1 MIANGFNW
9 TKTARETAQQTG
21 SNGEYFIYM
30 WCVAWYDL
38 ERNEF
43 SNVCTLNIVYITT
56 AKTSNSNERCYGY
69 KGKAVNQNKLG
80 SVKNTGHID
89 EKLWFIYTHC
99 LLHQKHQIYTH
110 YIHYIH

>member
-43 SNVCTLNIVYITT
+43 SKVCTLNIVYITT
-56 AKTSNSNERCYGY
+56 
-69 KGKAVNQNKLG
+69 
-80 SVKNTGHID
+80 D
-89 EKLWFIYTHC
+89 
-99 LLHQKHQIYTH
+99 
-110 YIHYIH
+110 